1 MSGENGRNV
10 TGRKDS
16 GSKIRFTQADLE
28 LFSRASGDRNPLHL
42 SEPYAS
48 RTAYGEPVV
57 FGVLGCL
64 AALAHIGRDDVSI
77 SRLTADFH
85 RPMFRNV
92 DYRVEALSTREGIT
106 ARLLDGSTPLLTT
119 TVQFA
124 PGRALES
131 EAGLGESG
139 LFPLAEARNL
149 GWQELIVGGEE
160 NGSYRCDPAAFKML
174 CERWGLKVE
183 RPVLEA
189 LLWSSYYIGMELP
202 GRKALFFRLAFDF
215 KSEAQ
220 AQEPIRFRTKIASL
234 NRSLGQVKTAVDLTV
249 SAQAVASGQ
258 LTAFLRSEV
267 EPVETENNN
276 KLGGEALFG
285 RTAVVLGASR
295 GFGAALVRALASE
308 GARVISVS
316 RSEPAWATGR
326 SAWMERVSVRMA
338 DAGKSEEMAD
348 LAQTIAREFGHV
360 DFLVCCAFPAI
371 PSLRLE
377 PEGAERIAGYIEK
390 ATNLVLWPFCHFLP
404 MLQRSAG
411 CAVLISSIAVKKP
424 VRDWPHYVAAKQAT
438 EGLCKVAPLQYP
450 NVSSLI
456 VRPERLLT
464 EMTNTPMGKQGAVD
478 PSILARE
485 LCEYLATPPAPGTCQ
500 VFTPSPVKAQ
510 GGAVL
515 SSQAVLGGTK
525 LATNERQSL

>member
-1 MSGENGRNV
+1 MSGESGQNV
-10 TGRKDS
+10 TGAKDCD
-16 GSKIRFTQADLE
+16 SKVRFTQADLE

-57 FGVLGCL
+57 FGALGCL
-64 AALAHIGRDDVSI
+64 ATLAHIGRDDVSI

-92 DYRVEALSTREGIT
+92 DYRMEALTTREGT
-106 ARLLDGSTPLLTT
+106 TVRLLDGSTPLLTT

-124 PGRALES
+124 PGRDRKVV
-131 EAGLGESG
+131 AGLDQPGS
-139 LFPLAEARNL
+139 FPLAEARNL
-149 GWQELIVGGEE
+149 GWHELAVGVET
-160 NGSYRCDPAAFKML
+160 NGLYQCDPAALRML
-174 CERWGLKVE
+174 CERWILKIE
-183 RPVLEA
+183 LPVLEM
-189 LLWSSYYIGMELP
+189 LLWSSYYIGMEIP
-202 GRKALFFRLAFDF
+202 GRNALFFRLAFDF
-215 KSEAQ
+215 RGEARE
-220 AQEPIRFRTKIASL
+220 QEPIRFRTKITSL
-234 NRSLGQVKTAVDLTV
+234 NRSLGQVKTTVDLTA
-249 SAQAVASGQ
+249 SGEALASGQ

-267 EPVETENNN
+267 ETIGTENDNN
-276 KLGGEALFG
+276 LGSETLIG
-285 RTAVVLGASR
+285 RTAIVLGASR
-295 GFGAALVRALASE
+295 GFGAALVRTLALE
-308 GARVISVS
+308 GARVIAVS
-316 RSEPAWATGR
+316 RSEPGWAAGR
-326 SAWMERVSVRMA
+326 SAWMERVTLRTA
-338 DAGKSEEMAD
+338 DAGKAEDMAN
-348 LAQTIAREFGHV
+348 LAQEIAREYSRV

-390 ATNLVLWPFCHFLP
+390 ATNLVLWPLCHFLP
-404 MLQRSAG
+404 TLQRSAG
-411 CAVLISSIAVKKP
+411 CAVVISSIAVEKP

-464 EMTNTPMGKQGAVD
+464 EMTNTPMGKHGAID

-485 LCEYLATPPAPGTCQ
+485 LCEYLADPPAPGTCKVYTQ
-500 VFTPSPVKAQ
+500 SAKAQ

-515 SSQAVLGGTK
+515 ASQLASGGTK
-525 LATNERQSL
+525 LATNEMQSL